1 MCAPSPAA
9 EKAILC
15 SSMEASDKYLQLL
28 TTLTAGNGVSV
39 EQCFMVEV
47 FSSFSILCA
56 TAKQAGLASSLAV
69 DKTKKKSCRSTILQL
84 DLCNEHQQSLL
95 ETWLQSPLLVWIY
108 LAPVCGTASRA
119 HDIRVFAGDPQPL
132 RSNSEPEGLSNL
144 QPEDARR
151 VSIANAL
158 FEYACKLFHIAYSR
172 GILATMENPRTSYFW
187 LMRWVLQLMLAWDLF
202 LW

>member
-1 MCAPSPAA
+1 MAAVSAP
-9 EKAILC
+9 C
-15 SSMEASDKYLQLL
+15 
-28 TTLTAGNGVSV
+28 
-39 EQCFMVEV
+39 
-47 FSSFSILCA
+47 
-56 TAKQAGLASSLAV
+56 
-69 DKTKKKSCRSTILQL
+69 
-84 DLCNEHQQSLL
+84 
-95 ETWLQSPLLVWIY
+95 WIY

-119 HDIRVFAGDPQPL
+119 RDIRVFAGDPQPL

-187 LMRWVLQLMLAWDLF
+187 LMLWVLQLMLAWDLF
-202 LW
+202 CGDFQECMAGGTRDKWTRIAGNFPGVLSLNIRRNRQHCMHHGALHMTVTANKFGKLHWIQVSKENVHSLGDFSLGPCLTARPKTEGNLFA